1 MSKNFKLSLLG
12 AALWA
17 GGVYCVTFLNQYM
30 LGVVLVTAGVLLLE
44 VFYHRVKD
52 KKKE

>member
-1 MSKNFKLSLLG
+1 MTLNTKLSLLG

-17 GGVYCVTFLNQYM
+17 GGIYCVTMVNQYL

-52 KKKE
+52 